1 MALTNI
7 NDNFQLDAPKH
18 LDNRTGNYASVAE
31 ANASIPQQFRI
42 QGLEVVVITAGE
54 AVKYYYRD
62 GVLDE
67 DLIIMPTGGGGGS
80 TPTLAE
86 VLDEGNTADEDIVLL
101 NDSKLQL
108 GSGGQVLL
116 DNGSRLKE
124 GTIDQGLGGSKGISQ
139 ICAVG
144 YEKKWEAGREYIMND
159 GGTTIR
165 EARYNFAQAPTIN
178 DDITTGFIVGSRW
191 VLDNGTL
198 YICTDNTDGAAAWD
212 LQPNYVPYTGA
223 DEDLDLGDKNI
234 YTNKVYL
241 LDEANNNHAS
251 IHYTDADF
259 HIEDADGHKLLVI
272 EDGFIQLHKTD
283 TIQSNLF
290 TADLT
295 ETRDHRLPNDSG
307 IIALTK
313 NITKTAVGLSNVP
326 NTDATNPANI
336 TQTSSYRF
344 VTDTEKSTWNGK
356 QDNITAGTTSQYYRG
371 DKTFQALNA
380 AAVGL
385 GSVNNTADLDKPIS
399 TATQTALDNR
409 SVSIATAGSVSI
421 TITATGAAN
430 LQTLTGHSFTI
441 NEALMPVGATITIN
455 GLCERIATGTGL
467 GGISYDINGV
477 KRYYTSPSGHQY
489 QYQITIYRESSTTI
503 RMMGGSV
510 SVIPQGAFGS
520 ANIATT
526 TAAVTAGGNIVF
538 QLFGFGSVVSDQIAY
553 RFFKAV
559 LTR

>member
-31 ANASIPQQFRI
+31 ANASIPQQFRV
-42 QGLEVVVITAGE
+42 QGLEVVIITAGQ

-67 DLIIMPTGGGGGS
+67 DLIIMPTGGVGS
-80 TPTLAE
+80 TPTLAQ
-86 VLDEGNTADEDIVLL
+86 VLDQGNTADEDIILE

-198 YICTDNTDGAAAWD
+198 YICTDNTDGAAVWE

-241 LDEANNNHAS
+241 LDEPNNNHAS
-251 IHYTDADF
+251 IHYSDSDF
-259 HIEDADGHKLLVI
+259 HIEHSNGDKLLVI

-290 TADLT
+290 TTNLT
-295 ETRDHRLPNDSG
+295 QTRDHYLPNESG
-307 IIALTK
+307 TIALTSD
-313 NITKTAVGLSNVP
+313 IT
-326 NTDATNPANI
+326 
-336 TQTSSYRF
+336 
-344 VTDTEKSTWNGK
+344 
-356 QDNITAGTTSQYYRG
+356 
-371 DKTFQALNA
+371 
-380 AAVGL
+380 
-385 GSVNNTADLDKPIS
+385 
-399 TATQTALDNR
+399 NR
-409 SVSIATAGSVSI
+409 SVGIANAGSVSI
-421 TITATGAAN
+421 TITATGSAN
-430 LQTLTGHSFTI
+430 LQPLSGHSFTI
-441 NEALMPVGATITIN
+441 NEASMPVGSIITIN
-455 GLCERIATGTGL
+455 GMCERIATGSGV
-467 GGISYDINGV
+467 GSISYDVNGV
-477 KRYYTSPSGHQY
+477 KRYITSPSGHQY
-489 QYQITIYRESSTTI
+489 QYQITLYRESSTAI
-503 RMMGGSV
+503 RLMGGGSGG
-510 SVIPQGAFGS
+510 PFTGAFGS
-520 ANIATT
+520 ANQAST

-538 QLFGFGSVVSDQIAY
+538 QLSGYGSVLNDQIAY

>member
-31 ANASIPQQFRI
+31 ANASIPQEFRI

-67 DLIIMPTGGGGGS
+67 DLIIMPTGGGGS

-198 YICTDNTDGAAAWD
+198 YICTDNTDGAAVWELQAGAGDMFKSVYDTDNDGIVDKAERIEILVRNATGSTLSKGKVVYLSGATGNRPNAVLAAANTKVAAINSIGIVTADIPNNSDGFVAVNGTLHNLNLSSFSAGD
-212 LQPNYVPYTGA
+212 LLWLSTTAGNYVANTPPAEPNYSVFIGYVVRAHPTEGRMVIAIQNGYELT
-223 DEDLDLGDKNI
+223 DLHG
-234 YTNKVYL
+234 V
-241 LDEANNNHAS
+241 E
-251 IHYTDADF
+251 
-259 HIEDADGHKLLVI
+259 
-272 EDGFIQLHKTD
+272 
-283 TIQSNLF
+283 
-290 TADLT
+290 
-295 ETRDHRLPNDSG
+295 
-307 IIALTK
+307 
-313 NITKTAVGLSNVP
+313 ITSP
-326 NTDATNPANI
+326 ATND
-336 TQTSSYRF
+336 YL
-344 VTDTEKSTWNGK
+344 
-356 QDNITAGTTSQYYRG
+356 YYAS
-371 DKTFQALNA
+371 D
-380 AAVGL
+380 GL
-385 GSVNNTADLDKPIS
+385 WK
-399 TATQTALDNR
+399 NR
-409 SVSIATAGSVSI
+409 QLPTLVLGNAGSVSI
-421 TITATGAAN
+421 TITATGSAN
-430 LQTLTGHSFTI
+430 LQTLTGHAFTI
-441 NEALMPVGATITIN
+441 NEALMPVGGIITIN
-455 GLCERIATGTGL
+455 GMCERIATGTGV
-467 GGISYDINGV
+467 GSISYDVNGV
-477 KRYYTSPSGHQY
+477 KRYITSPSGHQY
-489 QYQITIYRESSTTI
+489 QYQVTLYRESSTAI
-503 RMMGGSV
+503 RLMGGGSGGAFT
-510 SVIPQGAFGS
+510 GAFGS
-520 ANIATT
+520 ANQSST

-538 QLFGFGSVVSDQIAY
+538 QLSGYGSVLNDQIAY